1 MRTNIILGA
10 ALLASVAVTAN
21 AGPNPN
27 LVTNGGFENVTGGPG
42 RSHEFGASY
51 KYGQTVDNWTSSS
64 TTAFNLIFYPGQAN
78 GPDADT
84 RFDPSHPGGET
95 GQYLWNSTLSP
106 NGGKFV
112 ALDGATGR
120 NDLNPIPGNGSGP
133 LEQTI
138 NNLMV
143 GGTYTVS
150 FYYAGAQYRDRMGNT
165 MDKLYT
171 TFGGV
176 QMDTGAFATPSM
188 GFTGWK
194 RKSYVFT
201 ANATSELL
209 SFLSVGTPGGLP
221 PVILLDGVSVTPGN
235 SIGVPEPAML
245 GLLGLG
251 LAGVAGMA
259 RLRRR

>member
-1 MRTNIILGA
+1 MRIKIILGA
-10 ALLASVAVTAN
+10 ALLASVAVTAQS
-21 AGPNPN
+21 ATFN
-27 LVTNGGFENVTGGPG
+27 LVKNGGFENVTGGPG

-78 GPDADT
+78 GPDAST
-84 RFDPSHPGGET
+84 RFDPSNPGGEP
-95 GQYLWNSTLSP
+95 GQYLWKSTLSP

-120 NDLNPIPGNGSGP
+120 NDLNPIPGGGSGP
-133 LEQTI
+133 LDQTI
-138 NNLMV
+138 NGLMV
-143 GGTYTVS
+143 GGTYTVR

-165 MDKLYT
+165 MDELYT

-176 QMDTGAFATPSM
+176 QKTTGVFATPSE

-194 RKSYVFT
+194 RWRSTFT
-201 ANATSELL
+201 ATSTSQLL

-235 SIGVPEPAML
+235 VANVPEPAML
-245 GLLGLG
+245 GVLGLG
-251 LAGVAGMA
+251 LAGLAGLA